1 MKLNKL
7 IALPVLTAAFA
18 LAVAAPKANAAD
30 TTATLNVTNS
40 ASVTASA
47 AVGATVTLSDLQ
59 NASYKDASAP
69 IALTVSTNN
78 ANGCTVTVAAGLGD
92 AQSNNIAAGDIQIK
106 SGTGGSLISAYT
118 PLTNSP
124 VDLWSTGSPVTNAPV
139 TVDVRF
145 RNLGSYPAAA
155 NGGNSSYTQT
165 ITFTAVATSD

>member
-18 LAVAAPKANAAD
+18 LAVAAPKANAAN

-47 AVGATVTLSDLQ
+47 SVGATVTLSDLL
-59 NASYKDASAP
+59 SSSEKDSTAP
-69 IALTVSTNN
+69 INLLVSTNN
-78 ANGCTVTVAAGLGD
+78 ANGCTVTVAAGSGD
-92 AQSNNIAAGDIQIK
+92 ADSNNIAAGDILIK
-106 SGTGGSLISAYT
+106 SGTGGSLVTNFT
-118 PLTNSP
+118 PLTTSA
-124 VDLWSTGSPVTNAPV
+124 VDLWSTGSAVTNAPV
-139 TVDVRF
+139 AVDVRF

-165 ITFTAVATSD
+165 ITFTSVATAD